1 VTRIN
6 PDDPK
11 WTAYVF
17 NELSESERA
26 AVELELEA
34 SEDARMLIEEL
45 RFATELTKMELHD
58 AVKIVPLTTEQR
70 EKIRASAEVAGRK
83 RWFGVRPAIWMTG
96 LAATAAASMVLAI
109 LSKEP
114 QASRPIAAPQESVA
128 KAEVKQPEAAAPA
141 PALPVVGPPIAGS
154 KTTESALNSKVIDSL
169 RVEPPT
175 TLAATQIPQTLPVV
189 PPAITAP
196 QMVAARMYGNVVDAT
211 AARIPGVSVTATNIE
226 SGATATTV
234 TNQTGG
240 YSFEG
245 LTPGNYKLSA
255 ELPGFQTSVY
265 NGIQLSANLQKAQDI
280 TLQVA
285 AVADTVEV
293 TTKSGTL
300 STQSSIVVSTGRQA
314 SVAGQIS
321 QQAFAAP
328 PPPAIEGA
336 RAPGV
341 PAEYDRIR
349 PRVDK
354 GGETYDRISDNPF
367 LPVAQN
373 PLSTFAIDVDTASY
387 SNVRRYLN
395 QYQLPPRDAVRI
407 EEMINYF
414 SYDYPHPLGNDPVG
428 ALLES
433 ASAPWNPQHRLMRV
447 GIKARDI
454 DNRRRP
460 PSNLVFL
467 LDVSGSMQPQ
477 ERLPMLKEAIR
488 MLVEQLTA
496 NDRVSVVTYAGTTGI
511 ALRPTRGDQKD
522 VILRLIDSLDAG
534 GSTNGGSGIQ
544 LAYDQATANFI
555 PNGVNRVILATDGDF
570 NVGITDRN
578 ALLQLIEDKAKR
590 GVFLSVLGVGMGNYK
605 DATLEMLA
613 DKGHGNY
620 AYLDTLN
627 EARKVL
633 VEQMS
638 GTLVTVAK
646 DVKVQVEF
654 NPAVVDAYR
663 LIGYENRA
671 LRNEDFNNDLKDG
684 GDMGAGHT
692 VTVLYEVVPRGIPIN
707 AAGGPG
713 VDPLKYR
720 QPEPEAPPRNAS
732 NETLT
737 VKIRYKEPNGNS
749 SKLLSFPMV
758 DREQTFAKSTVDF
771 RFAAAVAAFGMILRE
786 SPYRETATMDSVL
799 SIAEGSLGSDRNGY
813 RREFLQLVA
822 RARQIRGR

>member
-1 VTRIN
+1 
-6 PDDPK
+6 
-11 WTAYVF
+11 
-17 NELSESERA
+17 
-26 AVELELEA
+26 
-34 SEDARMLIEEL
+34 MLVEEL
-45 RFATELTKMELHD
+45 RFAAELTKMELHE

-70 EKIRASAEVAGRK
+70 EKIRASAKVAGRK
-83 RWFGVRPAIWMTG
+83 RWLGVRPAIWTTG
-96 LAATAAASMVLAI
+96 LAATAAAAMVLAI

-114 QASRPIAAPQESVA
+114 QALRPIAAPQESVA
-128 KAEVKQPEAAAPA
+128 KAEVKQPEADAPA
-141 PALPVVGPPIAGS
+141 SALAAEAPPIAGS
-154 KTTESALNSKVIDSL
+154 KATESNLDSKVIDSL
-169 RVEPPT
+169 KVEPPT
-175 TLAATQIPQTLPVV
+175 TPAATQIPQALPVV
-189 PPAITAP
+189 TPAIAAP
-196 QMVAARMYGNVVDAT
+196 QMVSARMYGNVVDET
-211 AARIPGVSVTATNIE
+211 AARIPGVSVTATSIE

-234 TNQTGG
+234 TNQTGA
-240 YSFEG
+240 YSFDG
-245 LTPGNYKLSA
+245 LAPGNYKLSA
-255 ELPGFQTSVY
+255 ELPGFQTSMY
-265 NGIQLSANLQKAQDI
+265 NGIPLSANVQKVQDI

-285 AVADTVEV
+285 AVAETVEV

-300 STQSSIVVSTGRQA
+300 STQSSMVVSSGRQA
-314 SVAGQIS
+314 SLARTIGQ
-321 QQAFAAP
+321 QFAATP
-328 PPPAIEGA
+328 PPPIIEGA
-336 RAPGV
+336 RRAPGV

-349 PRVDK
+349 PPDYN
-354 GGETYDRISDNPF
+354 GGEAYDRISDNPF

-414 SYDYPHPLGNDPVG
+414 SYDYPQPLGNDPVG

-433 ASAPWNPQHRLMRV
+433 ASAPWNPQHRLVRV

-467 LDVSGSMQPQ
+467 LDISGSMQPQ
-477 ERLPMLKEAIR
+477 ERLPMLKEAIH

-496 NDRVSVVTYAGTTGI
+496 NDRVSVVTYAGTTGL
-511 ALRPTRGDQKD
+511 ALRPTRGDQKNT
-522 VILRLIDSLDAG
+522 ILRLIDSLRAG
-534 GSTNGGSGIQ
+534 GNTNGGSGIQ
-544 LAYDQATANFI
+544 LAYDQAMANFI

-590 GVFLSVLGVGMGNYK
+590 GVFLSVLGVGVGNYK

-671 LRNEDFNNDLKDG
+671 LRNEDFNNDLKDA

-692 VTVLYEVVPRGIPIN
+692 VTVLYEVVPRGVPIN
-707 AAGGPG
+707 APG
-713 VDPLKYR
+713 VDPLKY
-720 QPEPEAPPRNAS
+720 QASAPAPARNAS

-737 VKIRYKEPNGNS
+737 VKIRYKEPADS
-749 SKLLSFPMV
+749 DSKLLAFPLV
-758 DREQTFAKSTVDF
+758 DREQTFARSSVDF
-771 RFAAAVAAFGMILRE
+771 RFSSAVASFGMILRN
-786 SPYRETATMDSVL
+786 SPYKGTATIDSVL
-799 SIAEGSLGSDRNGY
+799 SMAEDSLGPDRNGY
-813 RREFLQLVA
+813 RREFLQLVQ
-822 RARQIRGR
+822 RARQIDRR